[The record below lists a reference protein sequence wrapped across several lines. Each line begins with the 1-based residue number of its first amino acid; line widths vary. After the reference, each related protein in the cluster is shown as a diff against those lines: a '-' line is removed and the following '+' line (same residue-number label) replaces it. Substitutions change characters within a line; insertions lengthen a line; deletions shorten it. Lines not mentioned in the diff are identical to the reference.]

1 MGQPQFDSRP
11 GYSPHLNL
19 KGFNMNIKRLY
30 PLLFSLILLV
40 INALPALAHENHD
53 HSPFGLSNKW
63 IVLLSFILTFI
74 GLSGIWLIARQALR
88 LSQYAIIGLT
98 LLTAFIHL
106 FIGVNDL
113 LLALN
118 GLGYLALLVALYTP
132 QPTLLLKFRQSVY
145 WALIGYTLLTI
156 LLYFV
161 AHPWG
166 IEGGSFD
173 KLGLGTKVVELALV
187 GLAFIE
193 LMGAGS
199 QSFGRFIYS
208 LPKGN

>member
-1 MGQPQFDSRP
+1 
-11 GYSPHLNL
+11 
-19 KGFNMNIKRLY
+19 MNIKRFY

-40 INALPALAHENHD
+40 INVLPASAHVTHG
-53 HSPFGLSNKW
+53 HGPFGLSNKW

-74 GLSGIWLIARQALR
+74 GLAGTWLIARQKLW

-106 FIGVNDL
+106 FLGVNDL
-113 LLALN
+113 LLFLN

-132 QPTLLLKFRQSVY
+132 QPALLLKFRQPVY
-145 WALIGYTLLTI
+145 WALISYTLLTI
-156 LLYFV
+156 VLYFV

-166 IEGGSFD
+166 LEGGSFD

-187 GLAFIE
+187 GLAYIE
-193 LMGAGS
+193 LMGTGS
-199 QSFGRFIYS
+199 QTFGRYIFS
-208 LPKGN
+208 LPKES

>member
-1 MGQPQFDSRP
+1 
-11 GYSPHLNL
+11 
-19 KGFNMNIKRLY
+19 MNTKRFY
-30 PLLFSLILLV
+30 PLLFSFILLV
-40 INALPALAHENHD
+40 INALPAAAHVTHG
-53 HSPFGLSNKW
+53 HAPFGLSNKW
-63 IVLLSFILTFI
+63 IVLLSFLLTFI
-74 GLSGIWLIARQALR
+74 GLLGTWFIARQRLW

-106 FIGVNDL
+106 FIGVGDL

-118 GLGYLALLVALYTP
+118 GLGYLALLVALYAP
-132 QPTLLLKFRQSVY
+132 QPTLLLKFRQPVY

-156 LLYFV
+156 VLYFV

-166 IEGGSFD
+166 MEGGSFD

-187 GLAFIE
+187 GLAFVE

-199 QSFGRFIYS
+199 QSFGRFIFS
-208 LPKGN
+208 LPKGS

>member
-1 MGQPQFDSRP
+1 
-11 GYSPHLNL
+11 
-19 KGFNMNIKRLY
+19 MNIKRFY
-30 PLLFSLILLV
+30 PLLFSFILLI
-40 INALPALAHENHD
+40 INALPAAAHETHD
-53 HSPFGLSNKW
+53 HSAFGLSSKW

-74 GLSGIWLIARQALR
+74 GLLGTGFVARRR
-88 LSQYAIIGLT
+88 LWVSQYGIIGLT

-118 GLGYLALLVALYTP
+118 GLGYLALLVALYAP
-132 QPTLLLKFRQSVY
+132 QPALLLKFRQPVY

-166 IEGGSFD
+166 IEAGSFD

-187 GLAFIE
+187 GLAFVE

-199 QSFGRFIYS
+199 QSFGRFIFS
-208 LPKGN
+208 LPKGS

>member
-1 MGQPQFDSRP
+1 
-11 GYSPHLNL
+11 
-19 KGFNMNIKRLY
+19 MNIKRLY

-40 INALPALAHENHD
+40 INALPASAHENHD
-53 HSPFGLSNKW
+53 HSAFGLSNKW

-74 GLSGIWLIARQALR
+74 GLLGVWFIARQSLR
-88 LSQYAIIGLT
+88 LSQYGIIGLT

-118 GLGYLALLVALYTP
+118 GLGYLALLVALYAP
-132 QPTLLLKFRQSVY
+132 QPALLLRFRQPVY
-145 WALIGYTLLTI
+145 WALMGYILLTI

-166 IEGGSFD
+166 IEAGSFD
-173 KLGLGTKVVELALV
+173 KLGLGTKVAELALV

-193 LMGAGS
+193 LMGAGR
-199 QSFGRFIYS
+199 QSFGRFTFG
-208 LPKGN
+208 LPKGS